1 MWQKIGAFVSNNR
14 KFIPLAA
21 TALLSLVAYGVG
33 AIFYPG
39 MRDMQVFLNIFRN
52 NAYLLIIAVGSTF
65 VILSG
70 GIDLSVSGVM
80 ALVSVS
86 AAALIRDGWSPWLVI
101 LLMVLMGMAL
111 GAIMGSF
118 VAYLKVQ
125 PFIATL
131 AGMWFARGM
140 CFFIS
145 DDVIAIDHPVY
156 TLLGRTKLLI
166 PGLMELAVKRGE
178 PAPFITIPVVVSF
191 LLLVLAFYIAHFTR
205 FGRTMYA
212 IGGNEQSARLMG
224 LPINSTKV
232 LIYTFSG
239 FCSGL
244 AGIVLSIF
252 VLSGHGLY
260 AKGFELD
267 AIASVVM
274 GGTMLTGGSGY
285 VFGTLFGVLIL
296 GITQT
301 LIQFNGT
308 LSSWWTKIVIGLLT
322 LMFIGVQSIL
332 ASRKRGRRRE
342 GSTPAKSRR
351 VLVFGGAA
359 IVVLVVIAIIVIP
372 QLGGFQE
379 AGLTP
384 EARHC
389 ELQPYRQEQA
399 AALIKDGAVIA
410 YERNGGPNCVD
421 ELYAIYLDGR
431 ITGDNGVTT
440 TEKQVT
446 TADVELLLAG
456 INEYEW
462 FTDELYDTWHTPC
475 GQCYGYYLT
484 VSFDGQEKTVKG
496 VDGGT
501 DAPANYWQVISLVKG
516 IIPQFTT
523 TP

>member
-1 MWQKIGAFVSNNR
+1 MWQKIGAYISKNR
-14 KFIPLAA
+14 RFIPLAA
-21 TALLSLVAYGVG
+21 TALLALVAYGVG

-39 MRDMQVFLNIFRN
+39 MRDLQVFLNIFRN
-52 NAYLLIIAVGSTF
+52 NTYLLIISIGMTF

-80 ALVSVS
+80 ALVTIS
-86 AAALIRDGWSPWLVI
+86 AAALIRDGWNPWLVI
-101 LLMVLMGMAL
+101 LLMVLMGMGI
-111 GAIMGSF
+111 GAVMGCF
-118 VAYLKVQ
+118 VAYMKVQ

-156 TLLGRTKLLI
+156 TLLGRTKILI
-166 PGLMELAVKRGE
+166 PGLTELAQARGE
-178 PAPFITIPVVVSF
+178 AAPFITIPVVVSIL
-191 LLLVLAFYIAHFTR
+191 LLLVAIYIAHFTR
-205 FGRTMYA
+205 FGRTVYA

-224 LPINSTKV
+224 LPVNTTKV

-244 AGIVLSIF
+244 GGIALSIF

-260 AKGFELD
+260 AKGFEMD

-285 VFGTLFGVLIL
+285 VFGTIFGVLIL

-301 LIQFNGT
+301 LIQFNGS

-322 LMFIGVQSIL
+322 LMFIGVQSVL
-332 ASRKRGRRRE
+332 VAQKKGRRKE
-342 GSTPAKSRR
+342 GQAAAQNKRR
-351 VLVFGGAA
+351 WAYAGAA
-359 IVVLVVIAIIVIP
+359 LVLGVIAMIVIP
-372 QLGGFQE
+372 KIGASQGLS
-379 AGLTP
+379 LTP
-384 EARHC
+384 EANRC
-389 ELQPYRQEQA
+389 QLQPYRQEQA
-399 AALIKDGAVIA
+399 AGLIAGGAIIA

-421 ELYAIYLDGR
+421 ELYAIYPDGR
-431 ITGDNGVTT
+431 IVGDNGLTT

-446 TADVELLLAG
+446 VAEVEILLGG
-456 INEYEW
+456 INEYGW
-462 FTDELYDTWHTPC
+462 FTDDLYDTWHTPC
-475 GQCYGYYLT
+475 WQCYGYYLT
-484 VSFDGQEKTVKG
+484 VSYDGQEKTVKG

-501 DAPANYWQVISLVKG
+501 DAPADYWQVISLVKG
-516 IIPQFTT
+516 IVPQFTT
-523 TP
+523 VP